1 MHINELPDKS
11 LLAVLSYVPLR
22 ELAKTVALVCSK
34 WRLLSYNSQLW
45 RDVTFRPEFS
55 DYHVTM
61 EALMAL
67 ISVR

>member
-1 MHINELPDKS
+1 MHINDLSEQS
-11 LLAVLSYVPLR
+11 LLAILAYIPLR

-55 DYHVTM
+55 DYSVSM
-61 EALMAL
+61 EALVAL
-67 ISVR
+67 IGVR